1 MPCPRTK
8 PGDIEVI
15 SVLGGFPRKSYIC
28 GPSRGKFNK
37 CEGPIETTRFLMPTL
52 LVRNGIVATA
62 SEVFQA
68 DIKAVDGVITKIAAS
83 IDEQADKVVNAQGM
97 IVVPG
102 GIDGHTHFEMPS
114 MGTTTADDFRTGTK
128 SAACGGITS
137 IFDFVLP
144 QKGESM
150 RAALQKWQDKAS
162 PKVLIDYGFHMTYR
176 DISEEIFREI
186 KEVIAAGVISF
197 KVYTTYRNQ
206 GLMLEDGG
214 ILAVMKEVSDN
225 GGLVA
230 IHSENNG
237 IIEHNIETFK
247 REGKTSP
254 DYHPLAKP
262 PIAEGEA
269 VQRMITF
276 AKHTS
281 ANIYIVH
288 LSTKMGRE
296 SIRDAQRGGWPIFA
310 ETCPHYLVFND
321 LVYKRSDAQRY
332 VMSPPLKSEE
342 DRLALWEGIVEG
354 DIKTIGSDHA
364 DFNSE
369 QKAMGKDDFTL
380 IPNGVAGTEVIMP
393 VLFTEGF
400 AKKRISINRFVQVTS
415 ANAAKAYNIYPKK
428 GTIAVGSDADL
439 VIIDPSYEA
448 RLTADFLHANID
460 YSIYENYV
468 TEGYPVMTVSRGE
481 VVVDQNQVVATE
493 GRGRYLPRKPYPNNR
508 SPLFQ

>member
-1 MPCPRTK
+1 
-8 PGDIEVI
+8 
-15 SVLGGFPRKSYIC
+15 
-28 GPSRGKFNK
+28 
-37 CEGPIETTRFLMPTL
+37 MPTL

-62 SEVFQA
+62 SEAFQA
-68 DIKAVDGVITKIAAS
+68 DVKAVDGVITKIAAS
-83 IDEQADKVVNAQGM
+83 IDEPADKVVNAQGR

-114 MGTTTADDFRTGTK
+114 MGTTTADDFRTGTI
-128 SAACGGITS
+128 SAASGGITS

-150 RAALQKWQDKAS
+150 LAALQKWQDKAS
-162 PKVLIDYGFHMTYR
+162 PKVFVDYGFHMTYR
-176 DISEEIFREI
+176 DAGEEAFKEI
-186 KEVIAAGVISF
+186 KEVIAAGVTSF

-206 GLMLEDGG
+206 GLMLDDGG
-214 ILAVMKEVSDN
+214 ILDVMKEVSSN
-225 GGLVA
+225 GGLLAV
-230 IHSENNG
+230 HSENDG
-237 IIEHNIETFK
+237 IIAHNIETFK
-247 REGKTSP
+247 REGKLSP
-254 DYHPLAKP
+254 EYHPLAKP

-269 VQRMITF
+269 VQRMIAF
-276 AKHTS
+276 ARYTGG
-281 ANIYIVH
+281 NVYVVH

-296 SIRDAQRGGWPIFA
+296 SIRDAQRGGLPVFA

-321 LVYKRSDAQRY
+321 LVYKRSDAPRF

-342 DRLALWEGIVEG
+342 DRLALWEGIIEG

-369 QKAMGKDDFTL
+369 QKALGKDDFTL
-380 IPNGVAGTEVIMP
+380 IPNGVAGTEAIMP

-415 ANAAKAYNIYPKK
+415 TNAAKAYNLFPKK
-428 GTIAVGSDADL
+428 GTIAVGSDADM
-439 VIIDPSYEA
+439 VIIDPSYKA
-448 RLTADFLHANID
+448 RLTAGFLHANID

-468 TEGYPVMTVSRGE
+468 TEGYPVMTISRGE
-481 VVVDQNQVVATE
+481 VIVEENQLVASE
-493 GRGRYLPRKPYPNNR
+493 GRGRFLPRKPYPNNR